1 MTTTGDGMQALQREL
16 RGDVPPGLAELDSE
30 HLHRLAEAVADAKR
44 RQAAEIAAAGDQ
56 ALKHVPRLLRVA
68 IRKVTG

>member
-1 MTTTGDGMQALQREL
+1 MGTGRKALEAQLGGRE
-16 RGDVPPGLAELDSE
+16 VPPLAGVDDASLDD
-30 HLHRLAEAVADAKR
+30 LARAVAEARR

-56 ALKHVPRLLRVA
+56 ALRHVPRLLRVA